1 MSWFRRDGTDLILQ
15 IRVQPRASNDA
26 LAGVIGDYLKVRLT
40 APPVEGRANEH
51 LIAYLAKLFGVPKSS
66 VILERGATSQRK
78 QLRIRTPKRL
88 PENLDWGI

>member
-26 LAGVIGDYLKVRLT
+26 LAGVIGDYLKIRLT
-40 APPVEGRANEH
+40 APPVEGRANEY

-78 QLRIRTPKRL
+78 QLRIRAPKKL